1 MNGHERAI
9 ASLVRLRAD
18 VDARDVNGNTPLHQA
33 SRAPAA
39 AFRRLLAA
47 RPDPS
52 DAGDCF

>member
-18 VDARDVNGNTPLHQA
+18 VDARDVDGNTPLHQA